1 MKGIIISILIIAAI
15 TGITIYLNNSS
26 THESTKEKCCLS
38 CTKKNQV
45 KYYSIAENDNCG
57 ECCLNPKVFWLFKLF
72 EKNLTL
78 AEDKTCESLGYSE
91 FVVTETHGVFP
102 LKATID
108 RYKKPEK

>member
-1 MKGIIISILIIAAI
+1 MKRNLITIIIIAALIGIIIYI
-15 TGITIYLNNSS
+15 NNGSN
-26 THESTKEKCCLS
+26 HESTKEKCCLS
-38 CTKKNQV
+38 CTNKNQV

-57 ECCLNPKVFWLFKLF
+57 ECCLNPKVFWIFKLF

-78 AEDKTCESLGYSE
+78 AENKTCESLGYSE

-102 LKATID
+102 VKVTID